1 MVVIA
6 LVNRYV
12 LVPRFRSGDGREQR
26 YFIRMTQTEVV
37 LGRWFWRQS
46 ACSRPGNPS
55 DEVEHNEKN
64 RTFSLTAGLFRHGA
78 GGTQVITVSR
88 FEVGKD
94 KWAFN
99 REEVMLTCRPGHALY
114 AINPS
119 TLVQYPL
126 NDVAQQQVDS
136 GKSNGQPIAI
146 IQVDDPKNPGQK
158 MSLAPFIERANTL
171 C

>member
-1 MVVIA
+1 MKKTLLSVLLLASSASAFAAPQIA
-6 LVNRYV
+6 
-12 LVPRFRSGDGREQR
+12 
-26 YFIRMTQTEVV
+26 
-37 LGRWFWRQS
+37 
-46 ACSRPGNPS
+46 
-55 DEVEHNEKN
+55 
-64 RTFSLTAGLFRHGA
+64 
-78 GGTQVITVSR
+78 TVSR

-126 NDVAQQQVDS
+126 NDVAEQQVAS
-136 GKSNGQPIAI
+136 GNSKGQPISI
-146 IQVDDPKNPGQK
+146 IQIDDPQNPGQK
-158 MSLAPFIERANTL
+158 MSLAPFIERADKL

>member
-1 MVVIA
+1 MKKTVLSLLLLACTGSA
-6 LVNRYV
+6 LAA
-12 LVPRFRSGDGREQR
+12 P
-26 YFIRMTQTEVV
+26 
-37 LGRWFWRQS
+37 
-46 ACSRPGNPS
+46 
-55 DEVEHNEKN
+55 
-64 RTFSLTAGLFRHGA
+64 
-78 GGTQVITVSR
+78 QVITVSR

-126 NDVAQQQVDS
+126 NEVAEQQVAS
-136 GKSNGQPIAI
+136 GKSNGQPISV
-146 IQVDDPKNPGQK
+146 IQIDDPAHPGQK
-158 MSLAPFIERANTL
+158 MSLTPFIERADKL